1 MEAVAKLKKSI
12 IAPRK
17 MRLMAD
23 LIRGI
28 QVSKALAIL
37 KIEPKKC
44 AIYVEKLLLSA
55 VAN

>member
-44 AIYVEKLLLSA
+44 AIYVE
-55 VAN
+55 N